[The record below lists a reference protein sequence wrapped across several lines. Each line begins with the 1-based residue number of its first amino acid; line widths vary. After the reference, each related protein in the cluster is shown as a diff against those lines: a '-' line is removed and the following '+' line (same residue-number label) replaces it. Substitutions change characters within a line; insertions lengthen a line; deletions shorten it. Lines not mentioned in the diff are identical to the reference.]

1 MANPQIEL
9 IRELLAASGFD
20 AGTIHERLAA
30 LEASSG
36 AIPAPEGVHVETDAL
51 GGTPA
56 EWLTPAGTERERVL
70 LYLHGGGYC
79 IGSIN
84 THRNFGG
91 RLALAAELSVAMLDY
106 RLAPEHPFPAAVD
119 DAVEAYAHLLDLG
132 HDPASIAVGGD
143 SAGGGL
149 TVATLLSLRHRGL
162 PLPAAGVCLSPWAD
176 LSQTAEAY
184 DRVQD
189 DPMLSRENLDEMALA
204 YAGLVPIDDPLLSP
218 IHGDHS
224 GLPPLLIEAGDAER
238 LVDDAVTLAER
249 AQAAGVSVDLKIW
262 PDMIHVFQVF
272 PEELLPESGQS
283 LARIASFLRAHLG

>member
-1 MANPQIEL
+1 MANPQIEM

-20 AGTIHERLAA
+20 AGTIHERRAA

-36 AIPAPEGVHVETDAL
+36 AIPAPDGVTIEADAL
-51 GGTPA
+51 GGTTT
-56 EWLTPAGTERERVL
+56 EWLTPTDAARDRVL

-79 IGSIN
+79 IGSVN

-91 RLALAAELSVAMLDY
+91 RLALAADVAVAMLDY

-132 HDPASIAVGGD
+132 HDPSSIAVGGD

-149 TVATLLSLRHRGL
+149 TVATLLSLRDRGL

-176 LSQTAEAY
+176 LSQTAAAY
-184 DRVQD
+184 DRVPD
-189 DPMLSRENLDEMALA
+189 DPMLSRENLDQMAEA
-204 YAGLVPIDDPLLSP
+204 YAGLTPVSDPLVSP
-218 IHGDHS
+218 IHGDLT

-238 LVDDAVTLAER
+238 LVDDATTLAER
-249 AQAAGVSVDLKIW
+249 ARAAGVIVDVKIW
-262 PDMIHVFQVF
+262 PEMIHVFQVF
-272 PEELLPESGQS
+272 PEEILPESGQS
-283 LARIASFLRAHLG
+283 IARIAAFLRTHLG